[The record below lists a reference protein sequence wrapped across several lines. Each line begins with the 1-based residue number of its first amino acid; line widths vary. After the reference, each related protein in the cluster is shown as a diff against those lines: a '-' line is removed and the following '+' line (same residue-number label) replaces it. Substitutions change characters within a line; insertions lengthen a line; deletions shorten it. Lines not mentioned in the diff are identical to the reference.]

1 MPKYTE
7 NGTRIFTEEEK
18 RAMIEDLKAGLR
30 VHKER
35 QWKGRY
41 RWQYANSN
49 FGRGM

>member
-1 MPKYTE
+1 MPEYTA

-18 RAMIEDLKAGLR
+18 REMIEELKTGLR
-30 VHKER
+30 VQKAK

-41 RWQYANSN
+41 RWQYSNSN